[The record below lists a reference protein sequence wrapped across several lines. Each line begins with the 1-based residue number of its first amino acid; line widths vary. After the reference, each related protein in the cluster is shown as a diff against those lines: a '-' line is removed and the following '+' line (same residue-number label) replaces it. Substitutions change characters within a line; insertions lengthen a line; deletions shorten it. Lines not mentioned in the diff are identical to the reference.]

1 MEVETEIYTDG
12 NITVCSN
19 YSGPSSVCVCV
30 RVCVCVCVCVCVGG
44 GGQLLGVSVDLSSLH
59 RPLTVPPRP
68 FLLTIALAKNPF
80 LQPVEP

>member
-19 YSGPSSVCVCV
+19 YSGPSS
-30 RVCVCVCVCVCVGG
+30 VCVCVCVCVGG

>member
-30 RVCVCVCVCVCVGG
+30 CVFGRG